1 MTPCEFSAIS
11 KTDGEPLS
19 SFLRVSV
26 CLVNAILHFRLEIVG
41 VVDVPILPFR
51 KLAYGKRIVFENSSA
66 DGRNTFIVI
75 EQVIIDSSEYVETVR
90 LALVGSTRLSG
101 QHFQAGLSF
110 DTSQVVDEVAF
121 VLGVIL

>member
-1 MTPCEFSAIS
+1 M
-11 KTDGEPLS
+11 
-19 SFLRVSV
+19 
-26 CLVNAILHFRLEIVG
+26 
-41 VVDVPILPFR
+41 VDVPILPFR

-101 QHFQAGLSF
+101 
-110 DTSQVVDEVAF
+110 
-121 VLGVIL
+121 